1 MGTKAIHTGELS
13 ALPLLMET
21 LESVEGR
28 QLLTERLLENLST
41 SGAGDFVDVDSISY
55 LIHQMVQ
62 YALFVNSQEYDLE
75 AASAALLAAQA
86 PE

>member
-21 LESVEGR
+21 LESAEGR